1 MIIRNLVRPKN
12 DTSSMTLTELVQQIN
27 PITTSGKT
35 VTVETSKNVSTAY
48 RCINIISDDLAKMP
62 FQIFS
67 ARNRAIERVKPS
79 AFMQNIAW
87 LMEVSPNRWMNP
99 LVFKK
104 TLTQWLINWGDS
116 YAWMPVP
123 PPGMRREIFIL
134 DASMT
139 TPVFE
144 ASTGD
149 LWYRTTF
156 SNGQTEYLPNVE
168 VFHNTI
174 NSTDGISGKSVIT
187 YARESLGRQLGARD
201 TQARFYS
208 QGLNPSGIIW
218 STAALDKAGR
228 AKVRDAYEESM
239 SGSDNAYRLAVMD
252 NKVSK
257 FEQISMKPVDA
268 QFLESIQENDVEIAD
283 FFGMPLHKL
292 NRGKQAYNSN
302 EQANLEYLNTTLDP
316 YLVQFEQEG
325 NLKWLTQEEQAYMYC
340 KFNRDALLRT
350 DAKTR
355 SEVIEKRIQSG
366 VLTPNEGRQIE
377 DLSSFEGGDA
387 HYFPANMGQIQAD
400 GSLKGVNGANQGN
413 QNQQK

>member
-1 MIIRNLVRPKN
+1 
-12 DTSSMTLTELVQQIN
+12 
-27 PITTSGKT
+27 
-35 VTVETSKNVSTAY
+35 
-48 RCINIISDDLAKMP
+48 MP
-62 FQIFS
+62 FQVFAS
-67 ARNRAIERVKPS
+67 RNRNIDRVKPS
-79 AFMQNIAW
+79 AMFQNIAW
-87 LMEVSPNRWMNP
+87 LLGFPQPLDEPLCFQENP
-99 LVFKK
+99 GAVVDHL
-104 TLTQWLINWGDS
+104 GDA

-123 PPGMRREIFIL
+123 PPGMRREIFL
-134 DASMT
+134 LKASMT

-144 ASTGD
+144 SSTGD
-149 LWYRTTF
+149 IWYRTTF
-156 SNGQTEYLPNVE
+156 ENGRTEYLPSVE
-168 VFHNTI
+168 VFHAMI
-174 NSTDGISGKSVIT
+174 NSTDGISGKSVIS

-208 QGLNPSGIIW
+208 QGLNPSGIMWVNGLVEKDAREKI
-218 STAALDKAGR
+218 R
-228 AKVRDAYEESM
+228 NAYEEAM
-239 SGSDNAYRLAVMD
+239 SGSDNAYRLAILD
-252 NKVSK
+252 NKITK
-257 FEQISMKPVDA
+257 FEPITMKPVDA

-325 NLKWLTQEEQAYMYC
+325 NLKWLTREEQTYMYC

-387 HYFPANMGQIQAD
+387 HYFPANMGQIQSD
-400 GSLKGVNGANQGN
+400 GSLKGVNGANQGSE
-413 QNQQK
+413 NQQK